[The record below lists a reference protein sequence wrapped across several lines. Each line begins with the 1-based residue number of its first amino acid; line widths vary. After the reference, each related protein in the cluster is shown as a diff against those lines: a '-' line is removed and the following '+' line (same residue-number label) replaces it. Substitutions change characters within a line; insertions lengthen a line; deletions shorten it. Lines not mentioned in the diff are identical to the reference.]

1 MRFKINAVT
10 KTLYT
15 KISEKLRHKQV
26 KFPLNKKIKIKIF
39 RIKVLLIQAHPYPC
53 ATAHGLIELENC
65 GKLLMKS

>member
-1 MRFKINAVT
+1 MPFKINAVT

-53 ATAHGLIELENC
+53 ATGLIELENC